1 VATECHIQFSF
12 RFQPKLTLDF
22 AGGEITSEAGL
33 VLLREFD
40 ERLKLTAGLKGLVA
54 DERDRRYIEHS
65 TLNLL
70 RQRIY
75 QIAAGYE
82 DANDGTFLRYDPTLR
97 AVAGRGELPLA
108 SQPTLSRLENAVPWE
123 SVRALERLG
132 LEWFMRSQA
141 QGRQRTAE
149 IILDIDST
157 SDPTHG
163 QQQLSFFNGHYD
175 TYMYHPLL
183 IFEGESGILLASTLR
198 AGDVGGIRGL
208 VPRLR
213 LLVSGPALNV
223 TKTPI

>member
-1 VATECHIQFSF
+1 MATECHIQFSF

-54 DERDRRYIEHS
+54 DERDRRYIEHP

-82 DANDGTFLRYDPTLR
+82 DANDATFLRHDPTLR
-97 AVAGRGELPLA
+97 AVVARGELPLA

-132 LEWFMRSQA
+132 LEWLMRCQA
-141 QGRQRTAE
+141 QDGTPSPLSGQTPLCYRQTAF
-149 IILDIDST
+149 
-157 SDPTHG
+157 PG
-163 QQQLSFFNGHYD
+163 AFP
-175 TYMYHPLL
+175 YH
-183 IFEGESGILLASTLR
+183 
-198 AGDVGGIRGL
+198 
-208 VPRLR
+208 
-213 LLVSGPALNV
+213 N
-223 TKTPI
+223 

>member
-1 VATECHIQFSF
+1 MATECHIQFSF
-12 RFQPKLTLDF
+12 RFQPKLTMDF

-82 DANDGTFLRYDPTLR
+82 DANDATFLRHDPTLR
-97 AVAGRGELPLA
+97 AVVGRGELPLA

-132 LEWFMRSQA
+132 LWALAAPAATGDAVAPALAQA
-141 QGRQRTAE
+141 SYCAARRRRVRQA
-149 IILDIDST
+149 D
-157 SDPTHG
+157 
-163 QQQLSFFNGHYD
+163 
-175 TYMYHPLL
+175 
-183 IFEGESGILLASTLR
+183 A
-198 AGDVGGIRGL
+198 A
-208 VPRLR
+208 RLR
-213 LLVSGPALNV
+213 
-223 TKTPI
+223 